1 MKPMYIGEL
10 ARKAGTTTKAIR
22 FYERVG
28 LIPRARRAP
37 NGYRVYSDE
46 DLARLRFIVR
56 VRRLG
61 LGLNDVRALL
71 QLAAEGDE
79 AGFRE
84 LLAGILRA
92 KAEQVEQEIRT
103 LQRRRDEFLRQVRR
117 LIADQAR
124 RLGSCGCD
132 RYLLGCSCLQAA

>member
-1 MKPMYIGEL
+1 MKTMYIGEL
-10 ARKAGTTTKAIR
+10 ARKAGTTPKAVR

-28 LIPRARRAP
+28 LIPPARRAP
-37 NGYRVYSDE
+37 NRYRVYSDE

-56 VRRLG
+56 ARRLG
-61 LGLNDVRALL
+61 LGLNDIRALL
-71 QLAAEGDE
+71 RLAAEGDE
-79 AGFRE
+79 GGFRE

-117 LIADQAR
+117 LIEDRMRQ
-124 RLGSCGCD
+124 LGSCGCD
-132 RYLLGCSCLQAA
+132 RYLLGCGCLQVA